1 MHWNKFL
8 LHWNETLST
17 ISYHFP
23 SDREAKLEKG
33 LRKESSILY
42 GYITFGVLLTFLIA
56 LPIYGEFYRRY
67 LFNVVSRVAH
77 KVAIAQLRNNY
88 VTVNFPV
95 IKTILAWSIILGL
108 LSVSQTHGDLLFLAA
123 RLGRVATYCLPT
135 LLFITLRPS
144 PLPKVLYLSLLP
156 MHKWVSRMV
165 VLQSA
170 IHTALYLVY
179 FHEKNAMFKAVKRDN
194 FYGIIAMAAFVI
206 IALTSLPKVRRLSY
220 RIFYVN
226 HYICTWVVVIAL
238 HFHARPGIPG
248 ITLLNICILLT
259 QACYRLKNTRKCQ
272 LNIVPV
278 SPDLILVL
286 IPNSAISI
294 KSALPGCHIR
304 LIDNGSTVVSNKW
317 KRFIMP
323 LQHPYTLASLPG
335 DEYQKL
341 IVRRGQFKFDKCKK
355 YLVTGS
361 YLPHLNF
368 MRSKRRGN
376 ARSLLFNVKCKRCLI
391 VVGGSAISFALPI
404 LRVLN
409 YNGCEVKIIWVI
421 RDYQDIRIL
430 NHFQNTLI
438 EKDCIEIFITGKYD
452 DDEKAHFMDALDKI
466 DRERRHRETQ
476 EQEIIFTDHV
486 DIPDSPHEP
495 KSLQRNPDVDMESGN
510 ITPPPSSKASRA
522 SLASLMSAN
531 TFNSLFEN
539 EDNLENVD
547 LDLSRKC
554 DRPPNPSDP
563 GATGVSAG
571 VDAGNASEAT
581 PLVIKPKRQN
591 YTFTNSIYNQV
602 SQISVLNSLGC
613 HVSFGR
619 PLLGIEYYNWC
630 VNTTCVGPLID
641 VKSGQSVC
649 CQRALWERESGLIK
663 PNGSRPTASDQRVV
677 KDLLIK
683 TRKARGGRITDDV
696 WVVGAGPIG
705 LVDNVRLWAKDCGFH
720 FHAESF
726 SV

>member
-1 MHWNKFL
+1 MHL
-8 LHWNETLST
+8 WNEIWNQTL
-17 ISYHFP
+17 SYHFP
-23 SDREAKLEKG
+23 SDREAKAEKS
-33 LRKESSILY
+33 LRMQSSILY
-42 GYITFGVLLTFLIA
+42 GYITFGVLLAFLIA
-56 LPIYGEFYRRY
+56 LPIYAEFYRRY
-67 LFNVVSRVAH
+67 LFNVVSRIAH
-77 KVAIAQLRNNY
+77 KIAIAQLRNNY

-95 IKTILAWSIILGL
+95 LKTILIWSIILGV

-156 MHKWVSRMV
+156 MHKWVSRIV

-170 IHTALYLVY
+170 IHTVLYLVY
-179 FHEKNAMFKAVKRDN
+179 FHQKKAMFKAVKRAN

-206 IALTSLPKVRRLSY
+206 IAFTSLPKVRRLSY

-226 HYICTWVVVIAL
+226 HYLCTWVVVIAL
-238 HFHARPGIPG
+238 HLHARPGIPG

-272 LNIVPV
+272 INVVPV
-278 SPDLILVL
+278 SSDLILVL
-286 IPNSAISI
+286 LPNSALSI

-304 LIDNGSTVVSNKW
+304 LIDNGGNVVPNLW
-317 KRFIMP
+317 KRIIMP

-341 IVRRGQFKFDKCKK
+341 IIRKGQFKFDKAKK

-368 MRSKRRGN
+368 MRPKRKGN

-421 RDYQDIRIL
+421 RDYQDIRVL
-430 NHFQNTLI
+430 NHFQSTLI
-438 EKDCIEIFITGKYD
+438 EKDCIEIFITGKYGE
-452 DDEKAHFMDALDKI
+452 DEKASFMDVLSKI
-466 DRERRHRETQ
+466 DRERQHREAE
-476 EQEIIFTDHV
+476 EQEVMLTDHV
-486 DIPDSPHEP
+486 DIPATHPEP
-495 KSLQRNPDVDMESGN
+495 KTLQSNKDVDLESGN

-522 SLASLMSAN
+522 SLASLMSSK
-531 TFNSLFEN
+531 TFNSLFED
-539 EDNLENVD
+539 EDNMENVD

-554 DRPPNPSDP
+554 DRPPNNTESAP
-563 GATGVSAG
+563 ARISAG
-571 VDAGNASEAT
+571 VDSGNLSEAT
-581 PLVIKPKRQN
+581 PLISQTKRQS
-591 YTFTNSIYNQV
+591 YTVTNSLYNQV
-602 SQISVLNSLGC
+602 SQMSVLTSLGC

-619 PLLGIEYYNWC
+619 PMLGIEYYNWC
-630 VNTTCVGPLID
+630 VNTTCIGPLID
-641 VKSGQSVC
+641 IKSGQSVC
-649 CQRALWERESGLIK
+649 CQRALWGRERGFSK
-663 PNGSRPTASDQRVV
+663 FNGGNQTVSDQRVV